1 MIDTQNTVAVDSST
15 LQNVAYDN
23 DKKAL
28 ILTFA
33 SGSLYEYA
41 GVPPSVVRGLL
52 LAPSKGRYFN
62 EHIKTRYPYK
72 RRFGRNV

>member
-1 MIDTQNTVAVDSST
+1 MRNTEPISVDSST
-15 LQNVAYDN
+15 LRNVAYDD

-28 ILTFA
+28 FLTFT

-41 GVPPSVVRGLL
+41 DVPPGVVQELL

-62 EHIKTRYPYK
+62 EHIKTRYPFR
-72 RRFGRNV
+72 RRFGRDT